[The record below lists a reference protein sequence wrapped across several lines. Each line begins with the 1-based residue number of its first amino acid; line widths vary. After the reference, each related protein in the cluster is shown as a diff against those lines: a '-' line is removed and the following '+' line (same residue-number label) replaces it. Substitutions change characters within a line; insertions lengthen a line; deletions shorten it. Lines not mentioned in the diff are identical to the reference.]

1 MLLIIV
7 RSCTM
12 INKILISSRLNS
24 ELKNKLNINAQV
36 IYADFDQ
43 LDSKSFESVDA
54 FIGFELPQNVDV
66 SRLKWIHALGAGVDN
81 IINNKTISSDAI
93 ITRTPGNLG
102 RKIAEYVLCS
112 ILIEAQRFKDYENN
126 QKLKKWDKL
135 IPHSLSDQKVL
146 IFGTG
151 NIGSSIAGLLNLL
164 GVNSFGISK
173 TGTQKSCFKNVY
185 KFVNDI
191 PDIKNFSWI
200 INAMPLTKDTT
211 GYFNYSLFRKFE
223 NANFINV
230 GRGASVV
237 ADDLE
242 QALINDNISNAYL
255 DVFEKEPLD
264 KDSCI
269 WSNPKIHITPHIAA
283 YTDISEAVQA
293 IRDTYNNIIE
303 GRELNNK
310 VNLEL
315 GY

>member
-1 MLLIIV
+1 
-7 RSCTM
+7 M

-24 ELKNKLNINAQV
+24 ELKNQLNINAKA
-36 IYADFDQ
+36 IYADFNA
-43 LDSKSFESVDA
+43 LDSKCFENVDA

-66 SRLKWIHALGAGVDN
+66 SRLKWIHCLGAGVDK
-81 IINNKTISSDAI
+81 IISNKTISADAI

-102 RKIAEYVLCS
+102 RKIAEYVLCR
-112 ILIEAQRFKDYENN
+112 ILIDAQRFKDYEDN
-126 QKLKKWDKL
+126 QKFKKWDKL

-151 NIGSSIAGLLNLL
+151 NIGSSISGLLNLL

-185 KFVNDI
+185 KSVNDI
-191 PDIKNFSWI
+191 QDIKNFSWI
-200 INAMPLTKDTT
+200 INAMPLTRDTT

-237 ADDLE
+237 TDDFV
-242 QALINDNISNAYL
+242 QALINNHISNAYL

-264 KDSCI
+264 KNSCL
-269 WSNPKIHITPHIAA
+269 WTNSRIHITPHIAA

-293 IRDTYNNIIE
+293 ISATYNDIIE